1 MAEILH
7 LQDTVSGATFAPTQ
21 AEYFNP
27 VIGQVATF
35 DVLYDYEQLRA
46 TLDRDRLKAN
56 PNRGM
61 WRYRELLPLAP
72 DAPVPPL
79 AVGGTP
85 LYEAPRLAQAL
96 GLSQAWVK
104 DDGANPTASLKDRAS
119 SMVVALA
126 MSRGITTVSTASTGN
141 AAAALA
147 GVGASLHQAME
158 IVIFVPSS
166 APIAKIAQL
175 LVYGARVVLVKGTYD
190 QAFDLCYDVCLEKGW
205 YCRNTGIN
213 PYTTEGKKTVSFEI
227 AEQLHWQ
234 VPDVVVVSVGDG
246 SIIGGIHKG
255 FVELY
260 QLGWTTKVPRL
271 IGVQAQGSSPLVQAW
286 QDHIDGTDMQP
297 IAVSTLADSIS
308 AGLPRDRMKALRAVR
323 STQGAFVA
331 VTDAEIVETI
341 PTFARLTGVFAEPS
355 SSVIYA
361 GIERAIQLGYI
372 HSEESVVFVSTGN
385 GLKDVARA
393 QQSVTQ
399 NGLLVE
405 PDLDSVLK
413 AINQAW

>member
-7 LQDTVSGATFAPTQ
+7 LQDTVSGAIFSPTQ

-27 VIGQVATF
+27 AIGQVATL
-35 DVLYDYEQLRA
+35 DVLYDYERLRS
-46 TLDRDRLKAN
+46 TLDRDRLMAN

-61 WRYRELLPLAP
+61 WRYRELLPLAS

-96 GLSQAWVK
+96 GLARAWVK

-119 SMVVALA
+119 SMVVAVA

-147 GVGASLHQAME
+147 GVGASIHQAMD

-227 AEQLHWQ
+227 AEQLQWQ

-255 FVELY
+255 FVELH
-260 QLGWTTKVPRL
+260 QLGWIDKVPRL

-286 QDHIDGTDMQP
+286 QDNMDATDMQP
-297 IAVSTLADSIS
+297 MQVSTLADSIS

-323 STQGAFVA
+323 STQGALVA
-331 VTDAEIVETI
+331 VTDDEIVASI
-341 PTFARLTGVFAEPS
+341 PKFARLTGVFAEPS
-355 SSVIYA
+355 SSAIYA

-405 PDLDSVLK
+405 PDLNSVLK

>member
-1 MAEILH
+1 M
-7 LQDTVSGATFAPTQ
+7 
-21 AEYFNP
+21 
-27 VIGQVATF
+27 
-35 DVLYDYEQLRA
+35 
-46 TLDRDRLKAN
+46 
-56 PNRGM
+56 
-61 WRYRELLPLAP
+61 
-72 DAPVPPL
+72 
-79 AVGGTP
+79 
-85 LYEAPRLAQAL
+85 
-96 GLSQAWVK
+96 
-104 DDGANPTASLKDRAS
+104 
-119 SMVVALA
+119 
-126 MSRGITTVSTASTGN
+126 
-141 AAAALA
+141 
-147 GVGASLHQAME
+147 
-158 IVIFVPSS
+158 
-166 APIAKIAQL
+166 
-175 LVYGARVVLVKGTYD
+175 VLVKGTYD

-227 AEQLHWQ
+227 AEQLNWQ

-260 QLGWTTKVPRL
+260 QLGWTSKVPRL
-271 IGVQAQGSSPLVQAW
+271 VGIQAEGSSPLVHAW
-286 QDHIDGTDMQP
+286 QHGIDGVDMRP
-297 IAVSTLADSIS
+297 IEVSTLADSIS
-308 AGLPRDRMKALRAVR
+308 AGLPRDRVKALRAVR

-331 VTDAEIVETI
+331 VSDEEILASI
-341 PTFARLTGVFAEPS
+341 PKFARLTGVFAEPS

-361 GIERAIQLGYI
+361 GVQRAIQLGYI

>member
-1 MAEILH
+1 MADILH
-7 LQDTVSGATFAPTQ
+7 LQDTVSGAIFSPTQ
-21 AEYFNP
+21 VEYFNP
-27 VIGQVATF
+27 EIGQVATL
-35 DVLYDYEQLRA
+35 DVLYDYERLRA
-46 TLDRDRLKAN
+46 TLDRDRLNTDPTK
-56 PNRGM
+56 GM
-61 WRYRELLPLAP
+61 WRYRELLPLAL

-85 LYEAPRLAQAL
+85 LYDAPRLAQAL
-96 GLSQAWVK
+96 GLAQAWVK

-119 SMVVALA
+119 SMVVAVA

-147 GVGASLHQAME
+147 GVGASIHHAME
-158 IVIFVPSS
+158 IVIFVPAT

-227 AEQLHWQ
+227 AEQLNWQ

-260 QLGWTTKVPRL
+260 QLGWTSKVPRL
-271 IGVQAQGSSPLVQAW
+271 VGIQAEGSSPLVHAW
-286 QDHIDGTDMQP
+286 QHGIDGVDMRP
-297 IAVSTLADSIS
+297 IEVSTLADSIS
-308 AGLPRDRMKALRAVR
+308 AGLPRDRVKALRAVR

-331 VTDAEIVETI
+331 VSDEEILASI
-341 PTFARLTGVFAEPS
+341 PKFARLTGVFAEPS

-361 GIERAIQLGYI
+361 GVQRAIQLGYI